1 MSLVWG
7 NPREHAEAFEAA
19 MTEYREQH
27 PDDLRPFHELER
39 ELQSLIL
46 ARQVEIY
53 RSLIV
58 A

>member
-7 NPREHAEAFEAA
+7 NPSQHAEAFQAA
-19 MTEYREQH
+19 IAEYREHH

-39 ELQSLIL
+39 EPQSFIL

-53 RSLIV
+53 RANGSR
-58 A
+58 